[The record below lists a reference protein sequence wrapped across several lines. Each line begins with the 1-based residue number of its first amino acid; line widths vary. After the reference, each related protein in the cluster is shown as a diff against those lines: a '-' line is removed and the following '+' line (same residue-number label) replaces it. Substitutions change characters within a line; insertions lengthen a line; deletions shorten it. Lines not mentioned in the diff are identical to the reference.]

1 MQKRT
6 NEEWL
11 ADLHAGGDTFEV
23 ALADLR
29 AVILAGLPYAVSGR
43 LSPGADAYEALADE
57 VAQETL
63 LKVTRHLDEFEGRSQ
78 FTTWVYKIATRTA
91 LTELR
96 RRRWKDLSLEE
107 LLESEE
113 TPASPGLMR
122 EPGPSPEEAAERA
135 DLMMRLQRFMQEEL
149 TEKQRLGI
157 TLVALHGIS
166 MEESARRLGMERNTL
181 YKLLHDA
188 RLRLKRRMA
197 REGMEP
203 LEILAAF
210 SGS

>member
-1 MQKRT
+1 MEKRS
-6 NEEWL
+6 NEQWIS
-11 ADLHAGGDTFEV
+11 DLRSQGTGYES
-23 ALADLR
+23 ALVDLR
-29 AVILAGLPYAVSGR
+29 AVILAGLPYALSGW
-43 LSPGADAYEALADE
+43 LPAGSDAFEAFAEE
-57 VAQETL
+57 VTQETL
-63 LKVTRHLDEFEGRSQ
+63 LKVTRHLDTFEGRSQ

-96 RRRWKDLSLEE
+96 RRRWKDVSLEG

-113 TPASPGLMR
+113 TPASPALLQ

-135 DLMMRLQRFMQEEL
+135 DLMMRIKRVMQEEL

-166 MEESARRLGMERNTL
+166 MEETARRLGMERNAL
-181 YKLLHDA
+181 YKLLHDG

-197 REGMEP
+197 REGMDPE
-203 LEILAAF
+203 EILAMFAR
-210 SGS
+210 S